1 MKCFNIALAATLFLA
16 LTACKVVGA
25 ELITTN
31 SSNAD
36 AVWKELQQAAIL
48 PTPPLEWK
56 KQPPTDEQAEKFN
69 KQEGDAAVLAAN
81 KAGNFYT
88 SFPDSTNVI
97 EAKKLQ
103 CKMLET
109 AFLDSYDTNI
119 FSDWAAAQ
127 QTLLAD
133 PKLTDTDKFQLRV
146 AIVQRKRFDRS
157 LDSNARQ
164 IEREKD
170 IRELIKDYP
179 QQDKPYL
186 MLVYFAAN
194 SSDAKARSIANEIL
208 KFPASADTKTKAEGI
223 LRRLDAV
230 GKSLDIKFTA
240 LDGRQVNLSQMKGK
254 VVLIDFWATWCGP
267 CVAEM
272 PHVKEAYEQFHSKGF
287 EVIGISFDSDQQALQ
302 HFIEREKLLWPQYF
316 DGKGWNNKFGIQY
329 GIAEIPTT
337 WLVDKKGNL
346 RESNVRDDLK
356 GKVEKLLME

>member
-1 MKCFNIALAATLFLA
+1 MKCFNIALATTIFFTLM
-16 LTACKVVGA
+16 ACKIVGA
-25 ELITTN
+25 EQTTTN
-31 SSNAD
+31 SSSDNV
-36 AVWKELQQAAIL
+36 VWKELQQAAIL
-48 PTPPLEWK
+48 PEPPLEWK
-56 KQPPTDEQAEKFN
+56 RQQPTDEQQEKFN
-69 KQEGDAAVLAAN
+69 QQEAAVAVVAAN
-81 KAGNFYT
+81 KAKDFYA
-88 SFPDSTNVI
+88 SFPDSTNAI

-109 AFLDSYDTNI
+109 AFFDGYDTNI
-119 FSDWAAAQ
+119 YSDWAVAQ

-208 KFPASADTKTKAEGI
+208 KFPASEDTKTKAEGI

-230 GKSLDIKFTA
+230 GKPLDIKFTA
-240 LDGRQVNLSQMKGK
+240 LDGKQVDLSQMKGK
-254 VVLIDFWATWCGP
+254 VVLVDFWATWCGP
-267 CVAEM
+267 CVGEI

-302 HFIEREKLLWPQYF
+302 RFVEREKLLWPQYF
-316 DGKGWNNKFGIQY
+316 DGQVWKNKFGIQY
-329 GIAEIPTT
+329 GIAEIPTM

-346 RESNVRDDLK
+346 RESNARDDLK